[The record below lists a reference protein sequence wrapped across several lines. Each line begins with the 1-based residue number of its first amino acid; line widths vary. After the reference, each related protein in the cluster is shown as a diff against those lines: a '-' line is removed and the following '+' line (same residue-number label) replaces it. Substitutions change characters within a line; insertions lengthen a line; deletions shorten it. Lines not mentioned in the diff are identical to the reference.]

1 MRQYFATSKTLKLSW
16 EPNNHPNAPI
26 SGYILHHRIEG
37 SQWQETHLTGDRT
50 AYTLHDLQCG
60 SSYSFYLVAFNSA
73 GRGNGSEIISA
84 RTDGSPPIAP
94 EKRLFLSVNST
105 ALNINLN
112 SWHNGG
118 CPICFFVIQYRPNG
132 QQEWT
137 LVSNNVIPEQN
148 NITITDLSPGSWY
161 SLLITARN
169 DAGSTDAEYKFATL
183 TLSGEYP
190 PRPSKVSD
198 MSGSFYRHLTITVPV
213 VSSIIVLIVVLFAV
227 CFITRRRTSGT
238 AQRTQNN
245 TDGRDPIKAE
255 NVPLSV
261 TYDAGQEPAYLPAP
275 YATSRVSGYSREHCI
290 LPGSGNDQNVGT
302 FGSTRSGY
310 TYNVP
315 HPPRRADPFWGT
327 TVGHCQWTCCQIEHV
342 VSQIPGSI
350 RSGTVIS
357 ICMLGVIG
365 RVKTVTCLRDLRR
378 HQE

>member
-1 MRQYFATSKTLKLSW
+1 MIRQGVVLLHDARPHSAGVTQNLIQQFGW
-16 EPNNHPNAPI
+16 EQFNHPLYSPDLAP
-26 SGYILHHRIEG
+26 SDYHLFLDLKRDFGGRRYDSDGDAGNDVQQWLSSLAATFFEEG
-37 SQWQETHLTGDRT
+37 IDK
-50 AYTLHDLQCG
+50 
-60 SSYSFYLVAFNSA
+60 LVSRYDKCLN
-73 GRGNGSEIISA
+73 NGA
-84 RTDGSPPIAP
+84 PIAP
-94 EKRLFLSVNST
+94 EKRLLLSVNST

-213 VSSIIVLIVVLFAV
+213 VSSIIVLFVVLFAV

-238 AQRTQNN
+238 VQRTQNN
-245 TDGRDPIKAE
+245 DSDGRDPIKAE

-261 TYDAGQEPAYLPAP
+261 TYDAGQDPTYLPAP
-275 YATSRVSGYSREHCI
+275 YATSRVSGYNREHCI
-290 LPGSGNDQNVGT
+290 LPGSGNEQNVGT

-315 HPPRRADPFWGT
+315 HPPRR
-327 TVGHCQWTCCQIEHV
+327 VSLQI
-342 VSQIPGSI
+342 
-350 RSGTVIS
+350 
-357 ICMLGVIG
+357 
-365 RVKTVTCLRDLRR
+365 
-378 HQE
+378 